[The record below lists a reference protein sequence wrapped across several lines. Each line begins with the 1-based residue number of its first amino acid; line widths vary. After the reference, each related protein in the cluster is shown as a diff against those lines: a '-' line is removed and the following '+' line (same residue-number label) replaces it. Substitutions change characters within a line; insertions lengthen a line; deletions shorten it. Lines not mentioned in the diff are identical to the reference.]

1 MRPAFSVLFLTTLIG
16 IGQGLLVALVTA
28 QFFLVIGADG
38 AGESSGFYALG
49 SAVALVLLGLGLLAS
64 FFHLANPGRAWRS
77 AAKWRT
83 SWLSREVILIPVVCG
98 LAFLYAL
105 VHWLGWS
112 PVLMVFGN
120 GKALDLPM
128 ALGFAA
134 AGASLALFVCTGMI
148 YACVRFIRQW
158 ATAWTVV
165 NYLMMGL
172 ASGFTLAAAYAG
184 LSGSA
189 LRDFLTA
196 DALALTLVAMATR
209 LYQVRRNGRVRLK
222 STLKTAI
229 GSHHPQI
236 RQISQGFMGQSF
248 NTIEFFTPGAAET
261 VKGLTLFFT
270 LAGFVVPAGLLAA
283 SLGGDGGLLMVVA
296 VLSQYAGLLA
306 ERWVFFADGSHVQ
319 NLYYQAKA

>member
-16 IGQGLLVALVTA
+16 SGQGLLVALVTA

-38 AGESSGFYALG
+38 AGETGGFFALG
-49 SAVALVLLGLGLLAS
+49 SVLALVLLGLGLLAS

-83 SWLSREVILIPVVCG
+83 SWLSREVILIPAVCG
-98 LAFLYAL
+98 LALLYAL
-105 VHWLGWS
+105 VHGMGWS
-112 PVLMVFGN
+112 PVLVVFGN

-128 ALGFAA
+128 ALGFAVV
-134 AGASLALFVCTGMI
+134 GASLGLFVCTGMI

-158 ATAWTVV
+158 ASGWTVI

-184 LSGSA
+184 VSGSA
-189 LRDFLTA
+189 LRDFLCA
-196 DALALTLVAMATR
+196 DALALTLLAMTTR
-209 LYQVRRNGRVRLK
+209 LYQVRRNSRVRLK

-248 NTIEFFTPGAAET
+248 NTIEFFTPGGAET
-261 VKGLTLFFT
+261 IKGLTVFFA
-270 LAGFVVPAGLLAA
+270 LAAFAVPAALMAA
-283 SLGGDGGLLMVVA
+283 SLGGQGSLLMVAA
-296 VLSQYAGLLA
+296 VLCQTAGLLA
-306 ERWVFFADGSHVQ
+306 ERWVFFAAGSHVQ
-319 NLYYQAKA
+319 NLYYQARA